1 MLNVSK
7 WRGCAV
13 TAVFFA
19 LTFFCTVAYAEQS
32 TISGTLSAKLDE
44 NTGTVTA
51 MFVGYC
57 QGDPVIMGPMTWKSE
72 AKEFTRQSLN
82 EIGDKLCGNSNSIR
96 KVTRTVNTG
105 KEIVAEIVVISESP
119 AILVGR

>member
-1 MLNVSK
+1 MLNISNWK
-7 WRGCAV
+7 GCV
-13 TAVFFA
+13 LTALLVA
-19 LTFFCTVAYAEQS
+19 LTFLCTVAFANQS

-44 NTGTVTA
+44 NSGTVTA

-57 QGDPVIMGPMTWKSE
+57 QGDPVIMGPMTWKSD
-72 AKEFTRQSLN
+72 ATEFTRQSLN
-82 EIGDKLCGNSNSIR
+82 EIGDKLCGKSNSIR